1 MILVVGIALLALL
14 AGGCAAMSQSTP
26 GDTTATA
33 ELKNASGQTVGTA
46 TLNQLASGVRVVL
59 EMRGMPPGAHG
70 VHIHAVGKCEPPA
83 FTTAG
88 GHFNPGAKKHGALN
102 PEGPH
107 AGDLPNITIGQDGT
121 GRLESVSEAVSVTAG
136 ATSLFGADGSA
147 VVVHAG
153 PDDFKTDPAGNSGA
167 RIACG
172 VIVKA
177 R

>member
-1 MILVVGIALLALL
+1 MKTLALL
-14 AGGCAAMSQSTP
+14 VTIGALVSGCSAMSQPTP
-26 GDTTATA
+26 GNNNATA
-33 ELKNASGQTVGTA
+33 ELKNATGQPVGTA
-46 TLNQLASGVRVVL
+46 RLSQLSSGVRVVL

-70 VHIHAVGKCEPPA
+70 VHIHEVGKCDPPA

-102 PEGPH
+102 PAGPH
-107 AGDLPNITIGQDGT
+107 AGDLPNVTIGPDGT
-121 GRLESVSEAVSVTAG
+121 GRLESMAELVSLGAG
-136 ATSLFGADGSA
+136 GTSIFDADGSA
-147 VVVHAG
+147 LVVHAG
-153 PDDFKTDPAGNSGA
+153 LDDFQTDPAGNSGA